1 MGLSA
6 IAFEARKRS
15 FVLKDT
21 RKVFCIF
28 LALAMVPNLLASQE
42 PFRGESWE
50 VGFERYQP
58 VAPQENANF
67 SGLVLNYFFD
77 PHVYFGTNQMSLYLR
92 GISDYRPD
100 FHLGFLLPF
109 TEHISAEAAL
119 GVDFY
124 TALII
129 ALAVIDKD
137 DSIDYKFATNFY
149 SPYFTVSLGLRFA
162 FDGFALRLLT
172 QTQLGGYLQKET
184 NAFNASL
191 WLGLGATYR
200 FVF

>member
-1 MGLSA
+1 MGISSGV
-6 IAFEARKRS
+6 FK
-15 FVLKDT
+15 T
-21 RKVFCIF
+21 QRKVFGLHFSVKALTVCIAF
-28 LALAMVPNLLASQE
+28 AVASPLFATERQ
-42 PFRGESWE
+42 FRGESWE

-67 SGLVLNYFFD
+67 SGLVINYFFD
-77 PHVYFGTNQMSLYLR
+77 PHVYLGTNQMSLYLR
-92 GISDYRPD
+92 GVSDYRPD
-100 FHLGFLLPF
+100 FHLGILLPF
-109 TEHISAEAAL
+109 TEHLSAEAVV

-124 TALII
+124 TALIV

-149 SPYFTVSLGLRFA
+149 SPYFTLSFGLRLA
-162 FDGFALRLLT
+162 LDGFSLKLIT

-200 FVF
+200 FAF